1 MKKFIAL
8 LLVLALSLSLVF
20 ANEDYNEDKNGFNF
34 SVATGAYTTGFNFS
48 GDVGRWEFGGTLAS
62 GFPNICIITS
72 VQNIINKDFTWDTFK
87 DSLASS
93 FIVVGAEGKASFD
106 VIKNPKHDLDLGVS
120 VGGLFCPLMAIFNI
134 APVMGYAGVNLK
146 YTLNLHG
153 NGGLMIE
160 TGLPLC
166 FILPSSEKKVEFA
179 SVFQKDGASLL
190 LTCPM
195 LFTRIGYTFKF

>member
-1 MKKFIAL
+1 
-8 LLVLALSLSLVF
+8 
-20 ANEDYNEDKNGFNF
+20 
-34 SVATGAYTTGFNFS
+34 
-48 GDVGRWEFGGTLAS
+48 
-62 GFPNICIITS
+62 
-72 VQNIINKDFTWDTFK
+72 
-87 DSLASS
+87 
-93 FIVVGAEGKASFD
+93 
-106 VIKNPKHDLDLGVS
+106 
-120 VGGLFCPLMAIFNI
+120 MAISNI